1 MIHTSRWSAVVP
13 ALFTCLYLSACGGGS
28 SSSSS
33 SNPPAITATVPSEAG
48 APQVTGNLATDS
60 VNWFNFRR
68 QQIGL
73 TVLTRN
79 SVIDV
84 AAQNHS
90 QYQKLNNSVTHS
102 EIAGRSGF
110 TGIDALARMNQ
121 VGYSFSPLFAY
132 AYGEVISGSSA
143 TTGAS
148 HAEEL
153 INAIYH
159 RFVIFEPMFKEI
171 GSGASTGT
179 NSFTYITTNFAANNG
194 FGPGIGKGKIITYP
208 YANQKQISTVFFSD
222 QESPDPVPNQNA
234 VGFPISVH
242 ADITGNV
249 TVQQFTVQ
257 QHGGLA
263 LPVILLSK
271 ATDLETPSSA
281 AAIIPLNILAAG
293 TLYDVQFIGN
303 VDGVPVSQSWSFTTK

>member
-1 MIHTSRWSAVVP
+1 MIHNSRWGAVAP
-13 ALFTCLYLSACGGGS
+13 ALFTCLFLSACGGGS
-28 SSSSS
+28 SSS
-33 SNPPAITATVPSEAG
+33 NPPANTGTGNIPVEAG
-48 APQVTGNLATDS
+48 APQVTGDLASDS

-73 TVLTRN
+73 AVLKRN

-90 QYQKLNNSVTHS
+90 LYQKLNNSVTHT
-102 EIAGRSGF
+102 EIAGRAGF
-110 TGIDALARMNQ
+110 TGADALARMNQ

-143 TTGAS
+143 TTGVG

-153 INAIYH
+153 ITAVYH

-171 GSGASTGT
+171 GCGAATAT
-179 NSFTYITTNFAANNG
+179 NAFTYITTNFAANNG
-194 FGPGIGKGKIITYP
+194 FGTGIGKGKIVTYP
-208 YANQKQISTVFFSD
+208 YANQKQISSIFYSD
-222 QESPDPVPNQNA
+222 EESPDPVPNQNA

-242 ADITGNV
+242 ADITANL

-257 QHGGLA
+257 QHAGVA
-263 LPVILLSK
+263 MPVRLLSK
-271 ATDLETPSSA
+271 ATDPETPSSA

-303 VDGVPVSQSWSFTTK
+303 VDGVPVSQAWSFTTK